1 MMHVLVLLAQEYW
14 TGPAEGVLQ
23 ITRGLQARGHR
34 VTFIYTRHPEGH
46 LQDHV
51 DGMGPEALPEVQLPR
66 KGFHPLI
73 MALDWFYLRQY
84 VTAQR
89 VDVIFCH
96 LSHDNWIALSLLL
109 GAKQR
114 PVLVRQVHQSR
125 QLGKN
130 VNRILLYR
138 RADALVVAADDWKA
152 RLVDNFH
159 LDSAKVAVIP
169 AGVDTEHFTP
179 DGDVE
184 AVRGEVGAQPGDK
197 LVGMVGRIKPGRG
210 QDLALQAFRRVREH
224 SPRTRLL
231 FIGRGEGRAALER
244 EVAQLGLGEQVR
256 FLGYRT
262 DDLPAIYRALDV
274 HLLLGEG
281 SDGTC
286 RAALEALACGTPVVA
301 LPVGALPESLLD
313 GRTGYFAAPTAD
325 DIAAKIL
332 SVLDGPDLRVSAREH
347 ALAHFSIARRVDL
360 AENLFVR
367 LAEQR

>member
-1 MMHVLVLLAQEYW
+1 MHVLVLLAQEYW

-34 VTFIYTRHPEGH
+34 VTFIYTRHPLGH
-46 LQDHV
+46 LQHHV

-73 MALDWFYLRQY
+73 MAFDWFYLRQY
-84 VTAQR
+84 IAAQK

-109 GAKQR
+109 RSKQR
-114 PVLVRQVHQSR
+114 PILVRQVHQSR
-125 QLGKN
+125 QLAKN

-152 RLVDNFH
+152 RLVDNFR
-159 LDSAKVAVIP
+159 LDPAKVAVIP
-169 AGVDTEHFTP
+169 AGVDTERFALG
-179 DGDVE
+179 GDVE

-197 LVGMVGRIKPGRG
+197 LIGMVGRIKPGRG
-210 QDLALQAFRRVREH
+210 QDLALQAFQLVRRN
-224 SPRTRLL
+224 SPGARML
-231 FIGRGEGRAALER
+231 FVGRGEGKAALKR
-244 EVAQLGLGEQVR
+244 EVARRGLGEQVH

-274 HLLLGEG
+274 HLVLGEG

-301 LPVGALPESLLD
+301 LPVGALPESLVD
-313 GRTGYFAAPTAD
+313 GRTGYFASPTAN
-325 DIAAKIL
+325 DIATKIL
-332 SVLDGPDLRVSAREH
+332 SVLSGPELRGSAREH
-347 ALAHFSIARRVDL
+347 ALAKFSIARRVDL
-360 AENLFVR
+360 AEKLLVNLAAR
-367 LAEQR
+367 R